1 MDGLAHAMDGRL
13 QSSGLQLERGK
24 NIMHDKQTAAPDSTA
39 VRVALWRAMHVQ
51 IDPPPHVL
59 EDEIGLRLVAPEDD
73 WRRRPDMDPH
83 FTSRFRASIVARAR
97 FVVDL
102 VAEEVR
108 RGVEQYVILG
118 AGLDTFAQR
127 RPEIASRLRIFEV
140 DRPGPQ
146 AWKRQRLIEF
156 GFGIPEWLRLVP
168 VDFEAGDTWGERLAG
183 PRFGRGQGAG
193 GGRPRGRP

>member
-13 QSSGLQLERGK
+13 RSSWLQLERGE

-59 EDEIGLRLVAPEDD
+59 EDEIGLRLVAPKDD
-73 WRRRPDMDPH
+73 WRRRSDMDPQ

-97 FVVDL
+97 FIEDL
-102 VAEEVR
+102 VTEEVR

-118 AGLDTFAQR
+118 AGLDIFAQR
-127 RPEIASRLRIFEV
+127 KPENAARLRIFEV
-140 DRPGPQ
+140 DPPGPQ
-146 AWKRQRLIEF
+146 AWKRQRLIEL
-156 GFGIPEWLRLVP
+156 GFGIPELLRLVP
-168 VDFEAGDTWGERLAG
+168 VDFEGGDAWWQRLLAAGFD
-183 PRFGRGQGAG
+183 
-193 GGRPRGRP
+193 

>member
-59 EDEIGLRLVAPEDD
+59 EDKIGLRLVAPEDD

-83 FTSRFRASIVARAR
+83 FASRFRASIVARPPLLEDTAPR
-97 FVVDL
+97 QTHGGG
-102 VAEEVR
+102 R
-108 RGVEQYVILG
+108 PIVILG
-118 AGLDTFAQR
+118 ARVAAFSRGPAAT
-127 RPEIASRLRIFEV
+127 ASRL
-140 DRPGPQ
+140 
-146 AWKRQRLIEF
+146 
-156 GFGIPEWLRLVP
+156 LRF
-168 VDFEAGDTWGERLAG
+168 D
-183 PRFGRGQGAG
+183 GQPAS
-193 GGRPRGRP
+193 PAD